1 VPTASD
7 VAYTLPPGNVDVAG
21 PAYDPAPLTVIDI
34 AGTPGPSS
42 VKVPRHTDASVH
54 RPMPPMGVRPPKSSV
69 PVDVVASLS
78 DPAPPMRRDDAVG
91 GPTYVLACIVLY
103 FVLRRV
109 LIH

>member
-1 VPTASD
+1 MPTASD

-21 PAYDPAPLTVIDI
+21 PAYDPASLTVIDI
-34 AGTPGPSS
+34 AVTPGPSS

-91 GPTYVLACIVLY
+91 RPTSVDVAHYPGPPISG
-103 FVLRRV
+103 
-109 LIH
+109 